1 MANGRGLSQSRRF
14 IAFGLN
20 SAAFYLLYAWAKGS
34 WTITDGGETLW
45 FASALGWWAL
55 SLLSAPFYRPPRDAL
70 GAAVAALTALIAL
83 DLNSAQANS
92 EHLQVARALAIGYA
106 IVVGISALSAALL
119 EKRQSSSLSR
129 FSYLAAERLS
139 SGAFIF
145 GIIALISIFG
155 FYTDNS
161 VIFVLSAV
169 WLLFAI
175 VRPFELSFE
184 LWDRWIIEKKA
195 GSAAVVGEIIGVQ
208 SRHSFIAKL
217 LPERPRL
224 RRYDFVEFVD
234 ETDSETSRKGFVVDN
249 WVLNSEQW
257 IKIVSGPDVNRSIG
271 LQIITE
277 GLQKGLVYKIETIDT
292 NDILGRFVGTVFDK
306 SNILNVR
313 FDYGMKVTVSE
324 GTLLEIPIG
333 TEKVLYQITQ
343 GTTETEVLENKNEA
357 GLIIGHASQIGTWNG
372 DSLTFDK
379 FGWVPEINTPIYLA
393 SPIDQV
399 ETPDGEILL
408 GHIPDTNYPIFMDK
422 SLAINCH
429 MAILGV
435 TGTGKSVFA
444 RDLIRRLSQDGMKFI
459 CIDFTGEYRTKLAA
473 LNPVEMIPQAQAQ
486 PLFDNID
493 AIANEMAKFQN
504 QRDILSIAQWEQEL
518 GEGFRDALLNFLN
531 GAENIGVFELPD
543 VANSTSILSY
553 TRWFFK
559 VLFEIAKEGG
569 HIPEQLCVVLEEAHT
584 VIPEWNF
591 VSSEDRGAQSLLNQI
606 AQIALQGRKYKV
618 GFMVIAQRTANV
630 SKTVLTQCNTIVAF
644 QQFDKTSG
652 DFLANYMG
660 NNMIEALQNLRPRQA
675 IAVGKAFRSGL
686 PTIFRVPDIAE

>member
-379 FGWVPEINTPIYLA
+379 FGWIPEINTPIYLA